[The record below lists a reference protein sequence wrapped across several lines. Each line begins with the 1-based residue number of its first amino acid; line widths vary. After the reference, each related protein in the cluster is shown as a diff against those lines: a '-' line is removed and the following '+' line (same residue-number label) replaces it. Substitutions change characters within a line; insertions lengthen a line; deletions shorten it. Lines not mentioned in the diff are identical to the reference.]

1 MDDLI
6 GKLTAEQAQRIL
18 MRLSDRE
25 GPIREAV
32 LAEARV
38 VLKQIDLEEVA
49 CEAFDALDSID
60 VHDCWDRA
68 GSSREGYTSP
78 EDAAVELLEEA
89 LQPFVNQVGRYCDLG
104 LSKEETVQCMGTILG
119 LYRYEQ
125 ESRSEFREWSVDI
138 PVECAGDLLAQWRKR
153 RRDSASSTAM
163 DEFIQDRCPNWAG
176 SLLRT

>member
-1 MDDLI
+1 MHDVI
-6 GKLTAEQAQRIL
+6 RKLTAEQALRVV
-18 MRLSDRE
+18 MRLSDKGGR
-25 GPIREAV
+25 IREAV
-32 LAEARV
+32 LAEARQLLGEV
-38 VLKQIDLEEVA
+38 DLDKIADDVLSV
-49 CEAFDALDSID
+49 LDSID

-68 GSSREGYTSP
+68 GSSHDGYTSP

-89 LQPFVNQVGRYCDLG
+89 LQPFVDQVGRYRDLG
-104 LSKEETVQCMGTILG
+104 LSKEETVYCMGTILG

-138 PVECAGDLLAQWRKR
+138 PIECAGDLLAQWRKR
-153 RRDSASSTAM
+153 RRDSASSIAM